1 MSKNYSSTGDTVT
14 FVAPTGGAVAGVPV
28 ALNDLVVVP
37 LQSGAK
43 GAQLVGRTGGAWN
56 VPAAA
61 GLKQGQ
67 KVGILN
73 GGLVPA
79 ATADAVYCGKLTSEV
94 VGGVAEFLLIQ

>member
-1 MSKNYSSTGDTVT
+1 MSKNYAGNGETVT

-28 ALNDLVVVP
+28 AVNDLVVLP
-37 LQSGAK
+37 LQSGVK
-43 GAQLVGRTGGAWN
+43 GTPLVGRTGGAWT

-73 GGLVPA
+73 GGLVAA
-79 ATADAVYCGKLTSEV
+79 ATADAVYCGKLTSDTV
-94 VGGVAEFLLIQ
+94 NGFAEFLLIQ